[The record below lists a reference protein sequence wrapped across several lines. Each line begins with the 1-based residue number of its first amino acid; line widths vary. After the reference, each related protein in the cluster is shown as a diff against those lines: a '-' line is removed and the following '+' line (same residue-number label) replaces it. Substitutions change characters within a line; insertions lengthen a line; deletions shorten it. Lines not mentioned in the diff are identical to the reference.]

1 MSNSS
6 DEIKSI
12 LEQFTIPFFHLEKR
26 FPLLPGKADL
36 KAEAALLGLTEAE
49 LQTYRSNIEQNA
61 KQAALELLKEDDIVD
76 AIDKLPLDGSETIAV
91 IGDSITEDGQ
101 GWFQILK
108 NVLELSVEKA
118 EFTFINAGI
127 GDNTST
133 EALRRLDRD
142 VLIHEPD
149 WVFVALGTYDAQRLN
164 IVPDRTILPLSETWE
179 NLEAIQN
186 VISEFI
192 KNPIIWVTP
201 SPVISELLQENKLY
215 EFNIF
220 EEDLQQ
226 VRQLVAGKNGVI
238 IDSLGSRMGKDGP
251 EAWNY
256 IADGLHHS
264 LTGHMNTV
272 RLIIKKFTEAN
283 KGEKQS

>member
-1 MSNSS
+1 MSNSN

-26 FPLLPGKADL
+26 YPLLPGKADL
-36 KAEAALLGLTEAE
+36 KAEATLLGLTENE
-49 LQTYRSNIEQNA
+49 LLSYRKNLQENA
-61 KQAALELLKEDDIVD
+61 KQAALELLKEEEIVD
-76 AIDKLPLDGSETIAV
+76 ALDKLPLDGSETFAV
-91 IGDSITEDGQ
+91 LGDSISEDSQ

-108 NVLELSVEKA
+108 NVLELSFEKA
-118 EFTFINAGI
+118 EFTFINSGI
-127 GDNTST
+127 GDHTSS

-142 VLIHEPD
+142 ILIHEPD

-179 NLEAIQN
+179 NLESIQN
-186 VISEFI
+186 IINEFVS
-192 KNPIIWVTP
+192 NPIIWITP
-201 SPVISELLQENKLY
+201 SPVISELLKENKLY
-215 EFNIF
+215 EFNVY

-226 VRQLVAGKNGVI
+226 VRQLIAGKDGVI
-238 IDSLGSRMGKDGP
+238 IDSLGSRMGKEGP

-272 RLIIKKFTEAN
+272 RLILKKFTEAN
-283 KGEKQS
+283 KPAEKD